1 MARSHCTMCS
11 LAKDFDPAPSTKDL
25 NPMGSGWI
33 GWSHTSDDFLILSII
48 YICVLY
54 IYIWYICFFVFG
66 DFFVDLNLGTPWP
79 IQSWQCTVTV
89 GKGLKL
95 HLGAEAWHKKNANRK
110 KGIQRWNPWLNLLLS
125 ILSRTVRMW
134 TYWLI
139 NFFQWC
145 STIRWSTWDGKICQ
159 ASMTPCISPCLL
171 AAAWDFKMIPG
182 DLAKF
187 VLQNMPHC
195 FIFVLVFLGWFGGMC
210 CIGYDLSLNVNFLH
224 SLKVLKVCGWN
235 LSLVA
240 CANSTLWAALFGI
253 EARSL
258 GLCPLFWW

>member
-1 MARSHCTMCS
+1 M
-11 LAKDFDPAPSTKDL
+11 K
-25 NPMGSGWI
+25 
-33 GWSHTSDDFLILSII
+33 ILSLDFFDLRLFHFWFPGRKSHGRLVQFQLWRRSSQWLGLTAL
-48 YICVLY
+48 CVPWRKISTQLLAPKIWIQWEVDELDEATLRMTSWFCPLY
-54 IYIWYICFFVFG
+54 IYVYYIYDIYVFFVFG

-145 STIRWSTWDGKICQ
+145 STIRWSTWDGKTCCSAAVRPQ
-159 ASMTPCISPCLL
+159 WLRTSLL
-171 AAAWDFKMIPG
+171 AYLLPLGTSRWFQETW
-182 DLAKF
+182 
-187 VLQNMPHC
+187 QNLFSKTC
-195 FIFVLVFLGWFGGMC
+195 RIASFLFWFLGVIWMN
-210 CIGYDLSLNVNFLH
+210 LLH
-224 SLKVLKVCGWN
+224 RLWLK
-235 LSLVA
+235 S
-240 CANSTLWAALFGI
+240 
-253 EARSL
+253 
-258 GLCPLFWW
+258 